1 MRVYDEIKDMLCDE
15 LEDVVKKK
23 ELTPNSL
30 ELIDTAI
37 DVIKDIHTIK
47 AMEQEYPDDGGY
59 SQGYYG
65 RMPVYMYDDPGMS
78 YARGRGMNAPR
89 DSRGRYY
96 SDGRDGYSGDTKE
109 ELEKLMSTAKT
120 DRERETIRHAL
131 DNMR

>member
-47 AMEQEYPDDGGY
+47 AMEQEYPEDRGY
-59 SQGYYG
+59 SQSYYG
-65 RMPVYMYDDPGMS
+65 RMPYYIYDDPGMS
-78 YARGRGMNAPR
+78 YARGNTPR
-89 DSRGRYY
+89 DMRGRYY
-96 SDGRDGYSGDTKE
+96 ADGGSMGDGYSGDTKD
-109 ELEKLMSTAKT
+109 ELQKLMSTAKN

>member
-1 MRVYDEIKDMLCDE
+1 MRVYDEIKEMLCDE

-47 AMEQEYPDDGGY
+47 AMEEEYPDNDGY
-59 SQGYYG
+59 SQGYYR
-65 RMPVYMYDDPGMS
+65 RMPVYMYDDPGMQ
-78 YARGRGMNAPR
+78 RGMGG
-89 DSRGRYY
+89 SRMRYN
-96 SDGRDGYSGDTKE
+96 DGYSRDYTGDTKE
-109 ELEKLMSTAKT
+109 DLQRLMNTAKN

>member
-1 MRVYDEIKDMLCDE
+1 MRVYDEIKEMLCDE

-47 AMEQEYPDDGGY
+47 AMEQEYPDDHGY

-78 YARGRGMNAPR
+78 YARGGSANIPR
-89 DSRGRYY
+89 TSRSHYY
-96 SDGRDGYSGDTKE
+96 NDGYSGDTKE

-131 DNMR
+131 ENMR